1 MTTPDPAPATWQNI
15 AGCLR
20 AELAEYGG
28 LLALFEDQQKFLFQR
43 NADEVMRLSVAIE
56 QQARDLQHCRRQRET
71 AVAGFALRHARPG
84 ASTLRSL
91 LPFVEAD
98 ARPLVEAL
106 IDEVNH
112 LLHRVRRVSRHN
124 HTLLARTVELHQETL
139 RLARPDA
146 FTQTYAP
153 NGRVTLGAVQ
163 STPALQAA
171 G

>member
-1 MTTPDPAPATWQNI
+1 MIPSPATPAAWQTI

-20 AELAEYGG
+20 AELADYGG
-28 LLALFEDQQKFLFQR
+28 LLARFEEQQRFLFER
-43 NADEVMRLSVAIE
+43 NADDVMRLSTAIE
-56 QQARDLQHCRRQRET
+56 AQAHALQACRREREN
-71 AVAGFALRHARPG
+71 AVAAFAAAHGQPVT
-84 ASTLRSL
+84 STLRAL
-91 LPFVEAD
+91 LPHVEAD
-98 ARPLVEAL
+98 ARPLLEAL
-106 IDEVNH
+106 IDEVNR

-153 NGRVTLGAVQ
+153 NGRVSLGGVQ
-163 STPALQAA
+163 SPPALQAA